1 MGFRSFC
8 ALMGFGTAISWMAWV
23 IILQTVNPFE
33 AGFVGILFFYVTLFL
48 ALVGTL
54 LLGGIIYRMTIRKKA
69 RKLLLQEV
77 QTSLRHAIL
86 FAGVVIATLMLSA
99 AGQFRILPVLGV
111 LLTVA
116 AIEGLFV
123 AMDRA
128 YR

>member
-1 MGFRSFC
+1 
-8 ALMGFGTAISWMAWV
+8 MAWV

-77 QTSLRHAIL
+77 RTSLRHAIL

-99 AGQFRILPVLGV
+99 SGQFRILPVLGV

-116 AIEGLFV
+116 AIEGVFV